1 MSHFAKVQRVGIGS
15 TSLGIV
21 KEVIVAEQDFIDHM
35 IANFPEDNTYWVQT
49 SYNTLGGK
57 HNLGG
62 TPLRKNYASPG
73 SIYDPV
79 RDAFYS
85 AKPYPSFV
93 FDESTCMW
101 NPPVGMPTTSLPSNQ
116 YYVWNEFKKDW
127 VIETHGNEW
136 FSIVGLS
143 SGA

>member
-21 KEVIVAEQDFIDHM
+21 KEVIVAEQDFVDHM

-62 TPLRKNYASPG
+62 TPLRKNYAG
-73 SIYDPV
+73 LGFTYDV
-79 RDAFYS
+79 TRDAFIPPQNFPS
-85 AKPYPSFV
+85 WTLNETTCLWDPPIPKPTDGKFYR
-93 FDESTCMW
+93 
-101 NPPVGMPTTSLPSNQ
+101 
-116 YYVWNEFKKDW
+116 WNETLYQSDNTKGW
-127 VIETHGNEW
+127 IESAETT
-136 FSIVGLS
+136 
-143 SGA
+143 